1 MARLLD
7 KINSPEDLRKL
18 DQKDL
23 PRLAEEIRQE
33 IIDVISR
40 TGGHLASSLGAVEL
54 VIAVHY
60 VFNTPKDK
68 VIWDVGHQA
77 YAHKILTGRR
87 EAFKNIRQLGGI
99 SGFPNRR
106 ESEYDVFTVGHSS
119 TSIGSALGL
128 AAARDLAGGDEKI
141 VAVIGDASLGGGM
154 SFEAMNHAGHLNK
167 DMLVILNDNE
177 LSITKSIG
185 ALSRYLNSIIANPIY
200 NKIHHDLENLVK
212 RIPKVGNTAYAAAKK
227 FEEGVKNLLVPGLVF
242 EKLGFRYFGPIDG
255 HSTEELAHKIRSIM
269 NLKGPVILHV
279 ITKKG
284 KGYKYSEK
292 APADFH
298 GSSPFDKDSGE
309 TLDIFTKKDSYTRA
323 FSEKITELAEKNKK
337 ITAVSASMLS
347 GTGLDKFAEKFPER
361 IFDVGIAEEHAVT
374 FAAALARGGFKP
386 FVAIYST
393 FLQRAYDQIIHDVC
407 LQNLGVVLCVDRA
420 GVVGEDGATHNGL
433 FDIAYLRNIPN
444 MILAAPKNANE
455 LKEMME
461 LASGTNKPFAI
472 RYPKGG
478 QLFGLDGMAQSSA
491 MPQAKIEIGRSE
503 VLRDGKHLVI
513 IALGSMVS
521 VSLKAAEL
529 LDASGIHAAVVNA
542 RFVKPLD
549 GELIEDMSKKF
560 KKFVIVEEGIVS
572 GGFGSAVLEFIDR
585 ENIKGIELKSV
596 GFPDEFIEHGGREEL
611 MRKYNLTPEGI
622 AGLIANE
629 MFDKQLV

>member
-23 PRLAEEIRQE
+23 PQLAEEIRQE

-54 VIAVHY
+54 AIVVHY

-68 VIWDVGHQA
+68 VVWDVGHQA

-128 AAARDLAGGDEKI
+128 AAARDLAGGNEKV
-141 VAVIGDASLGGGM
+141 VAIIGDASLGGGM
-154 SFEAMNHAGHLNK
+154 AFEAMNHAGHLNK

-200 NKIHHDLENLVK
+200 NKIHQDLENLVK
-212 RIPKVGNTAYAAAKK
+212 RIPKVGNTAYEAAKK

-255 HSTEELAHKIRSIM
+255 HSTDELAHKIRSVM
-269 NLKGPVILHV
+269 NLKGPVLLHV

-284 KGYKYSEK
+284 KGYKYSEND
-292 APADFH
+292 PSDFH

-309 TLDIFTKKDSYTRA
+309 KLDIFTKEDSYTRA
-323 FSEKITELAEKNKK
+323 FSEKIVELAEKNKK
-337 ITAVSASMLS
+337 VVAVSASMLS
-347 GTGLDKFAEKFPER
+347 GTGLDKLAEKFPER

-433 FDIAYLRNIPN
+433 FDITYLRNIPN

-461 LASGTNKPFAI
+461 LASVMNKPFAV

-478 QLFGLDGMAQSSA
+478 QLFGLDMN
-491 MPQAKIEIGRSE
+491 MPQAKIEVGKSE
-503 VLRDGKHLVI
+503 ILRDGKHLVI

-529 LDASGIHAAVVNA
+529 LDVSGIHAAVVNA

-560 KKFVIVEEGIVS
+560 KKFVIVEEGVVS

-585 ENIKGIELKSV
+585 ENIKGIELKSI
-596 GFPDEFIEHGGREEL
+596 GLPDEFIEHGSREEI

-622 AGLIANE
+622 AGLVANE
-629 MFDKQLV
+629 MFERQLKEV